1 MISGMNRTGKPKLT
15 SNQLVSK
22 LKNDKGVTFRYED
35 EQSAEKFLHD
45 RNNYMRTASYRKNY
59 VKYTKGLNKGKYIN
73 LDFGYLKELS
83 ILDMYLRDIIV
94 RMCIDIEHALK
105 VKLVNDIESD
115 AAENGYDIVDQ
126 FLNKYPYI
134 KDNKLA
140 AAASSPYTYGLA
152 YKYFVINKTRNT
164 KTGKMENVIQMAD
177 CPVWVIVELLAFGDF
192 MRLYDFY
199 YSTKGNIP
207 VSYKVLNL
215 VRNLRNGCAHNNC
228 ILADL
233 TPHSSVPPVEVATAV
248 SKIPAI
254 KSNQRKKKMS
264 NRVVMEFVSMLYVY
278 NLVVSKKV
286 KFHRIHEFKI
296 FWNGRMIEKKNF
308 FKTNELLTGTYDFIK
323 KVIEAWF

>member
-1 MISGMNRTGKPKLT
+1 MNRTNKPKLT

-22 LKNDKGVTFRYED
+22 LKNDKGVTFKYVD
-35 EQSAEKFLHD
+35 EQSAEKFLYD

-59 VKYTKGLNKGKYIN
+59 VKYTKGQNMGKYIN

-94 RMCIDIEHALK
+94 RMCIDIEHDLK
-105 VKLVNDIESD
+105 VKLVNDVESD
-115 AAENGYDIVDQ
+115 TAEDGYDIVDR
-126 FLNKYPYI
+126 FLNQYSYI

-140 AAASSPYTYGLA
+140 AMTSSPYTCGLVS
-152 YKYFVINKTRNT
+152 KYFIINKSKNK
-164 KTGKMENVIQMAD
+164 KTGKIENVIQTAD

-199 YSTKGNIP
+199 YRAKGNVP

-228 ILADL
+228 ILTDL
-233 TPHSSVPPVEVATAV
+233 TPRSSVPPVEVATAV
-248 SKIPAI
+248 SKISSI

-264 NRVVMEFVSMLYVY
+264 SRVVMEFVSMLYVY
-278 NLVVSKKV
+278 DLVVSEKV
-286 KFHRIHEFKI
+286 KFHRIQEFKM
-296 FWNGRMIEKKNF
+296 FWNGRMIEKKEF
-308 FKTNELLTGTYDFIK
+308 FKSNDLLVGTYDFIK
-323 KVIEAWF
+323 KVTEAWF